1 MFLIIMIFKRCLI
14 HKEMLFMT
22 LRLQRCIRTSIK
34 ALKVYLIFIDIFLT
48 GTDHGCQFSINVVAA
63 HTLNI
68 SRILKLSISKL
79 NISNSHPL

>member
-1 MFLIIMIFKRCLI
+1 M
-14 HKEMLFMT
+14 
-22 LRLQRCIRTSIK
+22 LRLQRNDSRATKMHSGELK

-68 SRILKLSISKL
+68 SRILKL
-79 NISNSHPL
+79 NISNPHNSVSFLSRYISLSFIC

>member
-1 MFLIIMIFKRCLI
+1 MFLIIMIFKRCHPQRNAL
-14 HKEMLFMT
+14 HDSKTTEMHSDEL
-22 LRLQRCIRTSIK
+22 K

-68 SRILKLSISKL
+68 SRILTLSISKL
-79 NISNSHPL
+79 NISNSQPL